1 MPIKMSNSNN
11 QRYKLRSSAKGDKE
25 PNPGPSDA
33 MDSESS
39 SRSCSTRH
47 SSDTS
52 QPPPEKKARMTVC
65 RRKLAKSHHQ
75 SIKNKCS
82 KNIINTSI
90 LELGVDPILHLAQY
104 LDASSLIS
112 LYRSCH
118 HFYDMLRH
126 SGSFWKLVCQKEEL
140 VNYECLSD
148 AQNPPTD
155 PGLNK
160 IGWTGKPMRM
170 RPPDDYDSW
179 RKMYLRGLQMRR
191 NIVTSNYEAWRIYA
205 NTDVPVVKLTPDLDL
220 NEVKKDMGDFAKLSV
235 NDDLKIDWDDKQLVV
250 FHFFRSEGESC
261 TIRVWDIGDEPRF
274 RYAVEK
280 GIECITDKVFVYDG
294 HVVIVPSWP
303 LSARAVVMTLSI
315 ENQMSERGKFLFKD
329 GPTQDAID
337 ENWEHTQLRVVKDK
351 AMVVCR

>member
-1 MPIKMSNSNN
+1 MSNSNN

-112 LYRSCH
+112 LY
-118 HFYDMLRH
+118 
-126 SGSFWKLVCQKEEL
+126 Q
-140 VNYECLSD
+140 LSS
-148 AQNPPTD
+148 AHTD
-155 PGLNK
+155 WSLNK
-160 IGWTGKPMRM
+160 NSQRL
-170 RPPDDYDSW
+170 RPGPQPPPAADGTCSAGP
-179 RKMYLRGLQMRR
+179 RSAASLNTLQP
-191 NIVTSNYEAWRIYA
+191 SHW
-205 NTDVPVVKLTPDLDL
+205 LL
-220 NEVKKDMGDFAKLSV
+220 
-235 NDDLKIDWDDKQLVV
+235 
-250 FHFFRSEGESC
+250 
-261 TIRVWDIGDEPRF
+261 PR
-274 RYAVEK
+274 
-280 GIECITDKVFVYDG
+280 
-294 HVVIVPSWP
+294 
-303 LSARAVVMTLSI
+303 
-315 ENQMSERGKFLFKD
+315 
-329 GPTQDAID
+329 
-337 ENWEHTQLRVVKDK
+337 
-351 AMVVCR
+351 

>member
-1 MPIKMSNSNN
+1 MYNFKIQMIS
-11 QRYKLRSSAKGDKE
+11 
-25 PNPGPSDA
+25 
-33 MDSESS
+33 
-39 SRSCSTRH
+39 
-47 SSDTS
+47 
-52 QPPPEKKARMTVC
+52 
-65 RRKLAKSHHQ
+65 
-75 SIKNKCS
+75 
-82 KNIINTSI
+82 NIIFLLLLQI
-90 LELGVDPILHLAQY
+90 
-104 LDASSLIS
+104 
-112 LYRSCH
+112 
-118 HFYDMLRH
+118 FRH
-126 SGSFWKLVCQKEEL
+126 SGSFWRLVCQKEEL

-170 RPPDDYDSW
+170 RPPDDYDPW

-191 NIVTSNYEAWRIYA
+191 NIVTSNFEAWRIYA
-205 NTDVPVVKLTPDLDL
+205 NSDVPVVKLTPDLDL